1 MTIWEKAILNME
13 RGTKRISIAAVLFS
27 ERVRIEIALVRLRMR
42 TGEVLDSIDEL
53 YQVIGRRVV
62 NLARGDALP
71 QTSEQLVRDEEIA
84 PVMHELAD
92 RKQEL
97 EELNAMI
104 KTEQASGTIPRKR
117 TEGAGV

>member
-13 RGTKRISIAAVLFS
+13 RGAKRISIAAVLFS